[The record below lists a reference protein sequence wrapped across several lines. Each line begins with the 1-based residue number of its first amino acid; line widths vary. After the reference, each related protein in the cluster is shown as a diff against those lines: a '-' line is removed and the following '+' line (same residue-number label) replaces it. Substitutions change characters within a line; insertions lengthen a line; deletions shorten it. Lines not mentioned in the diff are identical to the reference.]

1 MPGYVDITM
10 TSTQQWVALGRNTQP
25 YMVRFIT
32 YFMIY
37 IFWRIDVLKVILI
50 INPLFFI

>member
-1 MPGYVDITM
+1 MSGYVDITM
-10 TSTQQWVALGRNTQP
+10 TSTQQWVALGHNTQP